1 MTQKTGIKK
10 KRHRISGASVIL
22 IVGIVV
28 LLIPIFGFGYL
39 LYSATLGTGT
49 PLFGS
54 RFTNDLNPPISK
66 EQIATLETTIKGL
79 AGVESATVNLKSATL
94 RITVDTVDTSTE
106 AAVKTLATQIN
117 TSIQTVVPV
126 ATYFTSSET
135 KKMYDLEIS
144 VFNLKDGKDKPNYF
158 YFTITKNSN
167 MKTWK
172 IQEVSKPIDAAL
184 AQQLRD
190 ALNPPAKVP
199 TSGIFSP
206 YMMIRMQE
214 GNQPS
219 FRL

>member
-1 MTQKTGIKK
+1 MTQKTKS
-10 KRHRISGASVIL
+10 KRRRRRISGASVIL

-28 LLIPIFGFGYL
+28 LLIPVFGFGYL
-39 LYSATLGTGT
+39 LYGATLGTGT

-54 RFTNDLNPPISK
+54 RFTNDLNPAITKPQLS
-66 EQIATLETTIKGL
+66 TLETTIKGL
-79 AGVESATVNLKSATL
+79 AGVETSTVDLKSATL
-94 RITVDTVDTSTE
+94 RITVDTVDTLAE

-117 TSIQTVVPV
+117 TSIQTVLPV
-126 ATYFTSSET
+126 ATYFTATET

-144 VFNLKDGKDKPNYF
+144 VYNLKDGKDKANYF
-158 YFTITKNSN
+158 YFIIIKNAN

-190 ALNPPAKVP
+190 ALNPPAAVP
-199 TSGIFSP
+199 TSGRVNPNFT
-206 YMMIRMQE
+206 IRMQE